1 MRKLFGRLH
10 PLVMLIAFA
19 ALVQPLSG
27 GTSPVEVKVF
37 SDLKVK
43 ADAGDPVAQF
53 KVGQAYFDGS
63 GVAEDVIEGAKWY
76 RKSAEQGN
84 VDAQWNLANA
94 YDFSKDSRLSGRLR
108 LGVYEC
114 YTQAL
119 RWWLMAAEQGH
130 APSQYSYADK
140 LYNDIRVT
148 AFKGTD
154 AFLFPEEERP
164 KYMAL
169 ALKWSLKAAEQGNPD
184 AQYLHGLIHDE
195 GYALGGRRIEEAFAW
210 YSLAAEGG
218 KKWAKEKVD
227 SMELQLDSS
236 IIGRAK
242 ARASSLKAEIESKKA
257 GK

>member
-1 MRKLFGRLH
+1 MVKLFGRLRKG
-10 PLVMLIAFA
+10 VVLIAFA

-27 GTSPVEVKVF
+27 GTSPEEVRAF
-37 SDLKVK
+37 ADLKVK

-63 GVAEDVIEGAKWY
+63 GVAEDVFEGAKWY

-94 YDFSKDSRLSGRLR
+94 YDFLKDGRLSRRLK
-108 LGVYEC
+108 LGVYDC
-114 YTQAL
+114 HTQAL
-119 RWWLMAAEQGH
+119 KWWLMAAEQGH
-130 APSQYSYADK
+130 ALSQYSYADK

-148 AFKGTD
+148 AFRGTD

-169 ALKWSLKAAEQGNPD
+169 AFKWSLRAAEQGNAD

-195 GYALGGRRIEEAFAW
+195 GYAFGGRRIEEAFAW
-210 YSLAAEGG
+210 YSLSAEGG
-218 KKWAKEKVD
+218 KAQAKEKIN
-227 SMELQLDSS
+227 SMELLLAPS
-236 IIGRAK
+236 IIGRAR
-242 ARASSLKAEIESKKA
+242 ARASSLKAEIDSRKV